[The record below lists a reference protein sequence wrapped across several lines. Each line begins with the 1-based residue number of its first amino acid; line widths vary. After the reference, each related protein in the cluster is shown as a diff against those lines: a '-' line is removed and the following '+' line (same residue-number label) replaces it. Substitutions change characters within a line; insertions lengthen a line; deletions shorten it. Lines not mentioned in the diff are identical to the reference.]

1 METFIRRSGADYAE
15 AFEGLLPV
23 GAAWPRDPDEAL
35 MQIVSGLGQFWG
47 QVDGRAYDLL
57 KVETDPRYADEMLSD
72 WERALGLPDG
82 CIPAPT
88 TIQGRRD
95 ALIAKLTATGGQSRP
110 FFKALALS
118 LGYEIEIV
126 EWSPYQGGISRGGDT
141 RPYTGSRKWLRGGSA
156 RGGIDHHLTLPSDL
170 KVVGPYRWRS
180 GRAGNRAWW
189 RVLVKG
195 RTFTWLRG
203 GKGRGGV
210 DRQLKIDPPYRWFRG
225 GEGGG
230 QGGVDR
236 QLTLDR
242 ATGLECLFH
251 RYKPAQTVLTFRYG
265 GQPVSAY

>member
-1 METFIRRSGADYAE
+1 MAETFIRRSGADYAE

-35 MQIVSGLGQFWG
+35 MQIVSGLGQIWG

-118 LGYEIEIV
+118 LGYDIEIV
-126 EWSPYQGGISRGGDT
+126 EWSPFQFGTSRFGDT
-141 RPYTGSRKWLRGGSA
+141 RPHTGGYDWFRFGRSRFGRS
-156 RGGIDHHLTLPSDL
+156 HLNLPGNL
-170 KVVGPYRWRS
+170 AITGPMRWRL
-180 GRAGNRAWW
+180 GPPAMRARW

-195 RTFTWLRG
+195 RTTTWFRF
-203 GKGRGGV
+203 GRSRFGDRLLKITPPYDWFRFGVSRFDRPILKV
-210 DRQLKIDPPYRWFRG
+210 DRARD
-225 GEGGG
+225 
-230 QGGVDR
+230 
-236 QLTLDR
+236 
-242 ATGLECLFH
+242 LECLFN
-251 RYKPAQTVLTFRYG
+251 RYKPAHSVVRFDYSG
-265 GQPVSAY
+265 WSASAF